1 MTCHVFVCD
10 ISCLFVCVF
19 VHAFVIAI
27 ATDVQ
32 IRDEVMVF
40 EGGNEA
46 FSCTSTLG
54 TTVEWVVNGT
64 LLEEPYPVG
73 VTAESF
79 TTGGNLNFNNVPL
92 DYNGTSV
99 QCIATT
105 GGNVR
110 RTNIG
115 TLLVQ
120 GK

>member
-46 FSCTSTLG
+46 FSCTSTVG

-73 VTAESF
+73 VTAEASIR
-79 TTGGNLNFNNVPL
+79 
-92 DYNGTSV
+92 
-99 QCIATT
+99 QEEI
-105 GGNVR
+105 
-110 RTNIG
+110 
-115 TLLVQ
+115 
-120 GK
+120 

>member
-1 MTCHVFVCD
+1 MLCV
-10 ISCLFVCVF
+10 VCVC
-19 VHAFVIAI
+19 VS
-27 ATDVQ
+27 DVQ

-40 EGGNEA
+40 EGGDEA
-46 FSCTSTLG
+46 FICTSTLG
-54 TTVEWVVNGT
+54 ATVEWLVNGT
-64 LLEEPYPVG
+64 LLEEPYPMG
-73 VTAESF
+73 VTTEAI
-79 TTGGNLNFNNVPL
+79 TTGGILNFNNVSL
-92 DYNGTSV
+92 DYNGTTV